1 MESNTSSLLQK
12 SNHDNND
19 EQDNE
24 KMQFLD
30 EIFRV
35 NEEEENKKDEE
46 IKIEEDFIINTNI
59 PRTRKKL
66 TSSQFLIYLTLF
78 LVLLILF
85 RGISLS
91 KIKIFIFISL
101 LLSLLSIIKKKK
113 GILLKKIME
122 QVLYMKIF
130 IDSVKSKLNENN
142 NNNII
147 NSNNN
152 IDSETQ
158 RLNDNDEL
166 EDPLLHI

>member
-78 LVLLILF
+78 LVLLIVF
-85 RGISLS
+85 RSISFS
-91 KIKIFIFISL
+91 KIKILIFICL
-101 LLSLLSIIKKKK
+101 LITLLSILKKKK
-113 GILLKKIME
+113 GFLLKKIME
-122 QVLYMKIF
+122 QILYMKI
-130 IDSVKSKLNENN
+130 IMESVKRKINENDNITN
-142 NNNII
+142 NNV
-147 NSNNN
+147 NNTN
-152 IDSETQ
+152 DSETQ
-158 RLNDNDEL
+158 RLNGNDDL
-166 EDPLLHI
+166 EDPLLNI

>member
-1 MESNTSSLLQK
+1 MENNTSSLLQK
-12 SNHDNND
+12 YNHDNND

-85 RGISLS
+85 RRISFS
-91 KIKIFIFISL
+91 NIKILIFICL
-101 LLSLLSIIKKKK
+101 LITLLSILKKKK
-113 GILLKKIME
+113 GFLLKKIME
-122 QVLYMKIF
+122 QILYMKI
-130 IDSVKSKLNENN
+130 IMESVKRKINENDNITN
-142 NNNII
+142 NNV
-147 NSNNN
+147 NN
-152 IDSETQ
+152 INDSETQ
-158 RLNDNDEL
+158 RLNENDEL
-166 EDPLLHI
+166 EDPLLNI

>member
-1 MESNTSSLLQK
+1 MESKTSSLLENE
-12 SNHDNND
+12 NHDN
-19 EQDNE
+19 QDNE

-35 NEEEENKKDEE
+35 NEEEEKEEEKKEE
-46 IKIEEDFIINTNI
+46 ETNNQQEYEINTSR

>member
-1 MESNTSSLLQK
+1 MESKTSSLLENE
-12 SNHDNND
+12 NHDN
-19 EQDNE
+19 QDNE

-35 NEEEENKKDEE
+35 NEEEEKEEEKKEE
-46 IKIEEDFIINTNI
+46 ETNNQQEYEINTSR

-78 LVLLILF
+78 LVILILF

-91 KIKIFIFISL
+91 KIKIFIFICFL
-101 LLSLLSIIKKKK
+101 ISLLSIIKKKK

-130 IDSVKSKLNENN
+130 IDSIKSKLNENN
-142 NNNII
+142 NNRV
-147 NSNNN
+147 NSNNNN

>member
-1 MESNTSSLLQK
+1 MESKTSSLLENE
-12 SNHDNND
+12 NHDN
-19 EQDNE
+19 QDNE

-30 EIFRV
+30 EIFRL
-35 NEEEENKKDEE
+35 NEEEEKEEEKKEE
-46 IKIEEDFIINTNI
+46 ETNNQQEYEINTSR

-91 KIKIFIFISL
+91 KIKIFIFICFL
-101 LLSLLSIIKKKK
+101 ISLLSIIKKKK

-130 IDSVKSKLNENN
+130 IDSIKSKLNENN
-142 NNNII
+142 NNRI

>member
-78 LVLLILF
+78 LVLLIVF
-85 RGISLS
+85 RRISFS
-91 KIKIFIFISL
+91 NIKILIFICL
-101 LLSLLSIIKKKK
+101 LITLLSILKKKK
-113 GILLKKIME
+113 GFLLKKIME
-122 QVLYMKIF
+122 QILYMKI
-130 IDSVKSKLNENN
+130 IMESVKRKINENDNITN
-142 NNNII
+142 NNV
-147 NSNNN
+147 NNTN
-152 IDSETQ
+152 DSETQ
-158 RLNDNDEL
+158 RLNGNDDL
-166 EDPLLHI
+166 EDPLLNI

>member
-1 MESNTSSLLQK
+1 MENNTSSLLQK
-12 SNHDNND
+12 HNHDNND

-35 NEEEENKKDEE
+35 NEEEENKKEEE

-91 KIKIFIFISL
+91 KIKIFIFICL
-101 LLSLLSIIKKKK
+101 LISLLSIIKKKK

-122 QVLYMKIF
+122 QVLYMKIL
-130 IDSVKSKLNENN
+130 IDSIKSKLNENN
-142 NNNII
+142 NNRI

>member
-1 MESNTSSLLQK
+1 M
-12 SNHDNND
+12 
-19 EQDNE
+19 
-24 KMQFLD
+24 
-30 EIFRV
+30 
-35 NEEEENKKDEE
+35 
-46 IKIEEDFIINTNI
+46 
-59 PRTRKKL
+59 
-66 TSSQFLIYLTLF
+66 
-78 LVLLILF
+78 LLILF

>member
-78 LVLLILF
+78 LVLLIVF
-85 RGISLS
+85 RSISFS
-91 KIKIFIFISL
+91 KIKILIFICL
-101 LLSLLSIIKKKK
+101 LITLLSILKKKK
-113 GILLKKIME
+113 GFLLKKIME
-122 QVLYMKIF
+122 QILYMKI
-130 IDSVKSKLNENN
+130 IMESVKRKINENDNIAN
-142 NNNII
+142 NNVN
-147 NSNNN
+147 NSN
-152 IDSETQ
+152 DSETQ
-158 RLNDNDEL
+158 RLNGNDDL
-166 EDPLLHI
+166 EDPLLNI

>member
-1 MESNTSSLLQK
+1 MENNTSSLLQK
-12 SNHDNND
+12 HNHDNND

-35 NEEEENKKDEE
+35 NEEEENKKEEE

-85 RGISLS
+85 RRISFS
-91 KIKIFIFISL
+91 NIKILIFICL
-101 LLSLLSIIKKKK
+101 LITLLSILKKKK
-113 GILLKKIME
+113 GFLLKKIME
-122 QVLYMKIF
+122 QILYMKI
-130 IDSVKSKLNENN
+130 IMESVKRKINENDNITN
-142 NNNII
+142 NNV
-147 NSNNN
+147 NN
-152 IDSETQ
+152 INDSETQ
-158 RLNDNDEL
+158 RLNENDEL
-166 EDPLLHI
+166 EDPLLNI

>member
-78 LVLLILF
+78 LVLLIVF
-85 RGISLS
+85 RRISFS
-91 KIKIFIFISL
+91 KIKILIFICL
-101 LLSLLSIIKKKK
+101 LITLLSILKKKK
-113 GILLKKIME
+113 GFLLKKIME
-122 QVLYMKIF
+122 QILYMKI
-130 IDSVKSKLNENN
+130 IMESVKRKINENDNITN
-142 NNNII
+142 NNVN
-147 NSNNN
+147 NSN
-152 IDSETQ
+152 DSETQ
-158 RLNDNDEL
+158 RLNGNDDL
-166 EDPLLHI
+166 EDPLLNI

>member
-1 MESNTSSLLQK
+1 MESKTSSLLENE
-12 SNHDNND
+12 NHDN
-19 EQDNE
+19 QDNE

-35 NEEEENKKDEE
+35 NEEEEKEEERKEEE
-46 IKIEEDFIINTNI
+46 INNQREYEINTSR

-91 KIKIFIFISL
+91 KIKIFIFICFL
-101 LLSLLSIIKKKK
+101 ISLLSIIKKKK

>member
-1 MESNTSSLLQK
+1 MENNTSSLLQK
-12 SNHDNND
+12 YNHDNND

-78 LVLLILF
+78 LVLLIVF
-85 RGISLS
+85 RRISFS
-91 KIKIFIFISL
+91 NIKILIFICL
-101 LLSLLSIIKKKK
+101 LITLLSILKKKK
-113 GILLKKIME
+113 GFLLKKIME
-122 QVLYMKIF
+122 QILYMKI
-130 IDSVKSKLNENN
+130 IMESVKRKINENDNITN
-142 NNNII
+142 NNV
-147 NSNNN
+147 NNTN
-152 IDSETQ
+152 DSETQ
-158 RLNDNDEL
+158 RLNGNDDL
-166 EDPLLHI
+166 EDPLLNI

>member
-78 LVLLILF
+78 LVLLIVF
-85 RGISLS
+85 RSISFS
-91 KIKIFIFISL
+91 KIKILIFICL
-101 LLSLLSIIKKKK
+101 LITLLSILKKKK
-113 GILLKKIME
+113 GFLLKKIME
-122 QVLYMKIF
+122 QILYMKI
-130 IDSVKSKLNENN
+130 IIESVKRKINENDNIAN
-142 NNNII
+142 NNVN
-147 NSNNN
+147 NSN
-152 IDSETQ
+152 DSETQ
-158 RLNDNDEL
+158 RLNGNDDL
-166 EDPLLHI
+166 EDPLLNI

>member
-78 LVLLILF
+78 LVLLIVF
-85 RGISLS
+85 RSISFS
-91 KIKIFIFISL
+91 KIKILIFICL
-101 LLSLLSIIKKKK
+101 LITLLSILKKKK
-113 GILLKKIME
+113 GFLLKKIKE
-122 QVLYMKIF
+122 QILYMKI
-130 IDSVKSKLNENN
+130 IMESVKRKINENDNITN
-142 NNNII
+142 NNV
-147 NSNNN
+147 NNTN
-152 IDSETQ
+152 DSETQ
-158 RLNDNDEL
+158 RLNGNDDL
-166 EDPLLHI
+166 EDPLLNI

>member
-1 MESNTSSLLQK
+1 
-12 SNHDNND
+12 
-19 EQDNE
+19 
-24 KMQFLD
+24 
-30 EIFRV
+30 
-35 NEEEENKKDEE
+35 
-46 IKIEEDFIINTNI
+46 
-59 PRTRKKL
+59 
-66 TSSQFLIYLTLF
+66 
-78 LVLLILF
+78 
-85 RGISLS
+85 
-91 KIKIFIFISL
+91 
-101 LLSLLSIIKKKK
+101 
-113 GILLKKIME
+113 ME

>member
-1 MESNTSSLLQK
+1 MESKTSSLLENE
-12 SNHDNND
+12 NHDN
-19 EQDNE
+19 QDNE

-30 EIFRV
+30 EIFRL
-35 NEEEENKKDEE
+35 NEEEEKEEEKKEE
-46 IKIEEDFIINTNI
+46 ETNNQQEYEINTSR

-91 KIKIFIFISL
+91 KIKIFIFICFL
-101 LLSLLSIIKKKK
+101 ISLLSIIKKKK

-130 IDSVKSKLNENN
+130 IDSIKSKLNENN
-142 NNNII
+142 NNRV
-147 NSNNN
+147 NSNNNN

>member
-1 MESNTSSLLQK
+1 MESKTSSLLENE
-12 SNHDNND
+12 NHDN
-19 EQDNE
+19 QDNE

-30 EIFRV
+30 EIFRL
-35 NEEEENKKDEE
+35 NEEEEKEEEKKEE
-46 IKIEEDFIINTNI
+46 ETNNQQEYEINTSR

-91 KIKIFIFISL
+91 KIKIFIFICL
-101 LLSLLSIIKKKK
+101 LISLLSIIKKKK

-130 IDSVKSKLNENN
+130 IDSIKSKLNENN
-142 NNNII
+142 NNRI

>member
-1 MESNTSSLLQK
+1 MENKTSSLLEND
-12 SNHDNND
+12 NHDN
-19 EQDNE
+19 QDNE

-35 NEEEENKKDEE
+35 NEEEEKEEEKKEE
-46 IKIEEDFIINTNI
+46 ETNNQQEYEINTSR

-91 KIKIFIFISL
+91 KIKIFIFICFL
-101 LLSLLSIIKKKK
+101 ISLLSIIKKKK

-130 IDSVKSKLNENN
+130 IDSIKSKLNENN
-142 NNNII
+142 NNRV
-147 NSNNN
+147 NSNNNN

>member
-1 MESNTSSLLQK
+1 MENNTSSLLK
-12 SNHDNND
+12 KYNHDNND

-78 LVLLILF
+78 LVLLIVF
-85 RGISLS
+85 RRISFS
-91 KIKIFIFISL
+91 NIKILIFICL
-101 LLSLLSIIKKKK
+101 LITLLSILKKKNK
-113 GILLKKIME
+113 
-122 QVLYMKIF
+122 
-130 IDSVKSKLNENN
+130 
-142 NNNII
+142 
-147 NSNNN
+147 
-152 IDSETQ
+152 
-158 RLNDNDEL
+158 
-166 EDPLLHI
+166 

>member
-78 LVLLILF
+78 LVLLIVF
-85 RGISLS
+85 RSISFS
-91 KIKIFIFISL
+91 KIKILIFICL
-101 LLSLLSIIKKKK
+101 LITLLSILKKKK
-113 GILLKKIME
+113 GFLLKKIKE
-122 QVLYMKIF
+122 QILYMKI
-130 IDSVKSKLNENN
+130 IMESVKRKINENDNIAN
-142 NNNII
+142 NNVN
-147 NSNNN
+147 NSN
-152 IDSETQ
+152 DSETQ
-158 RLNDNDEL
+158 RLNGNDDL
-166 EDPLLHI
+166 EDPLLNI

>member
-78 LVLLILF
+78 LVLLIVF
-85 RGISLS
+85 RSISFS
-91 KIKIFIFISL
+91 KIKILIFICL
-101 LLSLLSIIKKKK
+101 LITLLSILKKKK
-113 GILLKKIME
+113 GFLLKKIME
-122 QVLYMKIF
+122 QILYMKI
-130 IDSVKSKLNENN
+130 IMESVKRKINENDNITN
-142 NNNII
+142 NNVN
-147 NSNNN
+147 NSN
-152 IDSETQ
+152 DSETQ
-158 RLNDNDEL
+158 RLNGNDDL
-166 EDPLLHI
+166 EDPLLNI

>member
-1 MESNTSSLLQK
+1 MESKTSSLLENE
-12 SNHDNND
+12 NHDN
-19 EQDNE
+19 QDNE

-30 EIFRV
+30 EIFRL
-35 NEEEENKKDEE
+35 NEEEEKEEEKKEE
-46 IKIEEDFIINTNI
+46 ETNNQQEYEINTSR

-91 KIKIFIFISL
+91 KIKIFIFICL
-101 LLSLLSIIKKKK
+101 LISLLSIIKKKK

>member
-78 LVLLILF
+78 LVLLIVF
-85 RGISLS
+85 RSISFS
-91 KIKIFIFISL
+91 KIKILIFICL
-101 LLSLLSIIKKKK
+101 LMTLLSLLKKKK
-113 GILLKKIME
+113 GIILKKIME
-122 QVLYMKIF
+122 QILYMKIL
-130 IDSVKSKLNENN
+130 IESINAKMNENN
-142 NNNII
+142 IITHNNVS
-147 NSNNN
+147 NSN
-152 IDSETQ
+152 DTETQ
-158 RLNDNDEL
+158 RLNADDEL
-166 EDPLLHI
+166 EDPLLNI

>member
-1 MESNTSSLLQK
+1 MENNISSLLK
-12 SNHDNND
+12 KYNHDNND

-78 LVLLILF
+78 LVLLIVF
-85 RGISLS
+85 RRISFS
-91 KIKIFIFISL
+91 NIKILIFICL
-101 LLSLLSIIKKKK
+101 LITLLSILKKKK
-113 GILLKKIME
+113 GFLLKKIME
-122 QVLYMKIF
+122 QILYMKI
-130 IDSVKSKLNENN
+130 IMESVKRKINENDNITN
-142 NNNII
+142 NNV
-147 NSNNN
+147 NNTN
-152 IDSETQ
+152 DSETQ
-158 RLNDNDEL
+158 RLNGNDDL
-166 EDPLLHI
+166 EDPLLNI

>member
-1 MESNTSSLLQK
+1 MENNTSSLLQK
-12 SNHDNND
+12 YNHDNND

-35 NEEEENKKDEE
+35 NEEEENKKEEE

-85 RGISLS
+85 RRISFS
-91 KIKIFIFISL
+91 NIKILIFICL
-101 LLSLLSIIKKKK
+101 LITLLSILKKKK
-113 GILLKKIME
+113 GFLLKKIME
-122 QVLYMKIF
+122 QILYMKILMES
-130 IDSVKSKLNENN
+130 INAKLNENN
-142 NNNII
+142 IITHNNVG
-147 NSNNN
+147 NSN
-152 IDSETQ
+152 DTETQ
-158 RLNDNDEL
+158 RLNADDEL
-166 EDPLLHI
+166 EDPLLNI

>member
-1 MESNTSSLLQK
+1 MENNTSSLLK
-12 SNHDNND
+12 KYNHDNND

-78 LVLLILF
+78 LVLLIVF
-85 RGISLS
+85 RRISFS
-91 KIKIFIFISL
+91 NIKILIFICL
-101 LLSLLSIIKKKK
+101 LLSILKKKK
-113 GILLKKIME
+113 GFLLKKIME
-122 QVLYMKIF
+122 QILYMKI
-130 IDSVKSKLNENN
+130 IMESVKRKINENDNITN
-142 NNNII
+142 NNV
-147 NSNNN
+147 NNTN
-152 IDSETQ
+152 DSETQ
-158 RLNDNDEL
+158 RLNGNDDL
-166 EDPLLHI
+166 EDPLLNI

>member
-1 MESNTSSLLQK
+1 MESKTSSLLENE
-12 SNHDNND
+12 NHDN
-19 EQDNE
+19 QDNE

-30 EIFRV
+30 EIFRL
-35 NEEEENKKDEE
+35 NEEEEKEEEKKEE
-46 IKIEEDFIINTNI
+46 ETNNQQEYEINTSR

-91 KIKIFIFISL
+91 KIKIFIFICL
-101 LLSLLSIIKKKK
+101 LISLLSIIKKKK

-130 IDSVKSKLNENN
+130 IDSIKSKLNENN
-142 NNNII
+142 NNRV
-147 NSNNN
+147 NSNNNN

>member
-66 TSSQFLIYLTLF
+66 TSTSRVCAKLEITPHFCSKSFSSSLF
-78 LVLLILF
+78 ML
-85 RGISLS
+85 G
-91 KIKIFIFISL
+91 
-101 LLSLLSIIKKKK
+101 
-113 GILLKKIME
+113 E
-122 QVLYMKIF
+122 
-130 IDSVKSKLNENN
+130 
-142 NNNII
+142 
-147 NSNNN
+147 
-152 IDSETQ
+152 
-158 RLNDNDEL
+158 
-166 EDPLLHI
+166 

>member
-1 MESNTSSLLQK
+1 MESKTSSLLENE
-12 SNHDNND
+12 NHDN
-19 EQDNE
+19 QDNE

-30 EIFRV
+30 EIFRL
-35 NEEEENKKDEE
+35 NEEEEKEEEKKEE
-46 IKIEEDFIINTNI
+46 ETNNQQEYEINTSR

-91 KIKIFIFISL
+91 KIKIFIFICFL
-101 LLSLLSIIKKKK
+101 ISLLSIIKKKK

-130 IDSVKSKLNENN
+130 IDSIKSKLNENN
-142 NNNII
+142 SNRV
-147 NSNNN
+147 NSNNNN